1 MSRARELS
9 RLGNPNIIQADSEF
23 NIGFGTLTPRAKGDF
38 VGVVSATSFVGD
50 GSSLTGVAAAGIG
63 TALSAEKTNP
73 LNNLF
78 YTNQTYTIGV
88 STTIDPPT
96 SGSLGY
102 SQASDIEVADGVDL
116 TVADGDVFLVDVLG
130 ITTDPQ
136 VGATVDNNYL
146 FSTVYADNI
155 TNQAGTGAPD
165 ASQGFKVSKTTE
177 STNSLTGALIVSGG
191 VGIAKSLHVGG
202 NVSVGG
208 TLTYEDV
215 TNQDVLGIATYRSGA
230 KFGVA
235 GVGGTITATGNATF
249 AGIVT
254 ASMPASNIT
263 SGIVTSARLGSGAAS
278 GKYLDGNGVFQTITS
293 GLSEIDKWYQQ
304 TDGGNS
310 GDINNDVLFSGSDAR
325 VPVGV
330 RALAADGFAL
340 VGTGMTHA
348 AGVWTFPSTGTWE
361 IHTMTSLYGS
371 NSGNVQLKH
380 EYSTNSGG
388 AWVNIDRN
396 QDSAGGVSP
405 PRLVQNLTSIVGIT
419 NVSTAR
425 FRVRMFM
432 QFNHNGL
439 QGGSSPMETF
449 IDFKKLG

>member
-9 RLGNPNIIQADSEF
+9 RLGNPNIISADSDY
-23 NIGFGTLTPRAKGDF
+23 NVGFGTLTPRAKGDF
-38 VGVVSATSFVGD
+38 VGVVSATSFYGD

-78 YTNQTYTIGV
+78 YTNQTYTVGV
-88 STTIDPPT
+88 STTIDPPA

-136 VGATVDNNYL
+136 AGATVDNNYL
-146 FSTVYADNI
+146 FSTVYTDNI

-177 STNSLTGALIVSGG
+177 STNSITGALIVSGG

-215 TNQDVLGIATYRSGA
+215 TNQDVLGIATYRSGV

-235 GVGGTITATGNATF
+235 GVGGTISAVGNATF

-263 SGIVTSARLGSGAAS
+263 SGIVTSARLGGGSAS
-278 GKYLDGNGVFQTITS
+278 ASTYLQGDGQWGSISAGGLTEVDMWVQPSNGGSTGDFDNDVF
-293 GLSEIDKWYQQ
+293 L
-304 TDGGNS
+304 S
-310 GDINNDVLFSGSDAR
+310 GDDAR
-325 VPVGV
+325 VPAGV
-330 RALAADGFAL
+330 RAASNFTKVGDGMS
-340 VGTGMTHA
+340 VSSGI
-348 AGVWTFPSTGTWE
+348 WTFPSTGTWE
-361 IHTMTSLYGS
+361 IFVHYAYDGS
-371 NSGNVQLKH
+371 ATGELQLKNWF
-380 EYSTNSGG
+380 STNSGG
-388 AWVNIDRN
+388 AWTLMNHDYYMVHA
-396 QDSAGGVSP
+396 SAKEETYTISGFFTVSDA
-405 PRLVQNLTSIVGIT
+405 
-419 NVSTAR
+419 STAR
-425 FRVRMFM
+425 FKTTFKNAM
-432 QFNHNGL
+432 NHSGL
-439 QGGSSPMETF
+439 KGGSDPYNSYIT
-449 IDFKKLG
+449 FKKLG